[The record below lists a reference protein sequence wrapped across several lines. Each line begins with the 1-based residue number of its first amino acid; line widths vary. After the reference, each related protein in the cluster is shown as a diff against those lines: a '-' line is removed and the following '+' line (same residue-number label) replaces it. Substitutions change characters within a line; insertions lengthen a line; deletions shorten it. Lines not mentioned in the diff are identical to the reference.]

1 MPDLSASLALLT
13 SPAILFFFIG
23 AAAAFARSDLAIPEP
38 VSRALSLY
46 LMLAIGFKGGVEA
59 RAAGMNGDFLLAG
72 SIGMALSALMPL
84 LAFIILKRM
93 ARLDRPTL
101 CALAA
106 TYGSVSVVTFAAGQ
120 QHLAAVGLTSGGYM
134 AAVLALM
141 ETPAIL
147 TALLL
152 LNGAGRG
159 EPGHRRTILRE
170 VFVGAATVMLLGSF
184 IVGLVSGQAGMAR
197 LEIFVG
203 PLFQGAL
210 CFFLLD
216 IGLITARRLMEGGRK
231 LSAGVVAFAL
241 GFPVVSASI
250 ALALSRLANLE
261 AGNAALLTILAGSA
275 SYIAVPAAMRLAA
288 PKADAGVFVTASLA
302 ITFPFNLTPRT
313 TPAGVRDYFVAFLKN
328 RPAAR
333 IDTGTTEID
342 CRTASRVGIWTVTL
356 TDPVTGAVR
365 DVKARYSFLYR
376 FENGA
381 WRIDHLNSST
391 RGTPAWWAANRF
403 RTHRGRVRRRQTA
416 SALRRRV
423 PCRRKR
429 RLRSRPLSGGRRC
442 PPRIQA
448 VLPDPASP
456 RSRRLSR

>member
-1 MPDLSASLALLT
+1 MPDLSAGLALLT

-38 VSRALSLY
+38 VSKALSLY

-59 RAAGMNGDFLLAG
+59 REAGLNGDFLVAG
-72 SIGMALSALMPL
+72 AIGVALSALMPL
-84 LAFIILKRM
+84 LAFVILNRM
-93 ARLDRPTL
+93 SRLDRPTI

-120 QHLAAVGLTSGGYM
+120 QHLAAVGMDSGGYM

-159 EPGHRRTILRE
+159 EPGRRRTILKE

-216 IGLITARRLMEGGRK
+216 IGLIAARRLMEGGRK
-231 LSAGVVAFAL
+231 LSAGVVGFAIAFPLLSACLAL
-241 GFPVVSASI
+241 G
-250 ALALSRLANLE
+250 LSRLAGLE

-302 ITFPFNLTPRT
+302 ITFPFNLTLGIALYT
-313 TPAGVRDYFVAFLKN
+313 
-328 RPAAR
+328 AA
-333 IDTGTTEID
+333 
-342 CRTASRVGIWTVTL
+342 A
-356 TDPVTGAVR
+356 
-365 DVKARYSFLYR
+365 
-376 FENGA
+376 A
-381 WRIDHLNSST
+381 WLWR
-391 RGTPAWWAANRF
+391 
-403 RTHRGRVRRRQTA
+403 
-416 SALRRRV
+416 
-423 PCRRKR
+423 
-429 RLRSRPLSGGRRC
+429 
-442 PPRIQA
+442 
-448 VLPDPASP
+448 
-456 RSRRLSR
+456 

>member
-1 MPDLSASLALLT
+1 MPDLSAGLTLLT

-38 VSRALSLY
+38 VSKALSLY

-59 RAAGMNGDFLLAG
+59 REAGLNGDFLVAG
-72 SIGMALSALMPL
+72 AIGVALSALMPL
-84 LAFIILKRM
+84 LAFVILKRM
-93 ARLDRPTL
+93 SRLDRPTI

-159 EPGHRRTILRE
+159 EPGRRRTILRE

-184 IVGLVSGQAGMAR
+184 VVGLVSGQAGMAK
-197 LEIFVG
+197 LEVFVG

-216 IGLITARRLMEGGRK
+216 VGLIAARRLMEGGRK

-241 GFPVVSASI
+241 GFPLVSAGI
-250 ALALSRLANLE
+250 ALGLSRLAGLE
-261 AGNAALLTILAGSA
+261 VGNAALLTILAGSA

-288 PKADAGVFVTASLA
+288 PKADTGVFVTASLA
-302 ITFPFNLTPRT
+302 ITFPFNLTIGIALYT
-313 TPAGVRDYFVAFLKN
+313 
-328 RPAAR
+328 AA
-333 IDTGTTEID
+333 
-342 CRTASRVGIWTVTL
+342 
-356 TDPVTGAVR
+356 AVW
-365 DVKARYSFLYR
+365 F
-376 FENGA
+376 
-381 WRIDHLNSST
+381 WR
-391 RGTPAWWAANRF
+391 
-403 RTHRGRVRRRQTA
+403 
-416 SALRRRV
+416 
-423 PCRRKR
+423 
-429 RLRSRPLSGGRRC
+429 
-442 PPRIQA
+442 
-448 VLPDPASP
+448 
-456 RSRRLSR
+456 